1 MTRSIG
7 AWRLILEIGGIRGED
22 PDMGSLGAT
31 IRGAIQCL
39 VIALVVGA
47 PASALGL
54 PVIDLPLLPP
64 IGGDGSETTT
74 TSTTTTT
81 TLLPITLPTLL
92 TTTTSTTTTTT
103 LLPITLPTLLT
114 TTTTQAG
121 DCGDG
126 DECTSTTSTTTTS
139 ATSTTVAATTTTA
152 STPATTSTTVAGD
165 DDGVPPPSTP
175 GSTPAGTA
183 PSGSQGLEALDMEL
197 LSPAMAGVVALLM
210 GQPDD
215 DQSDDAAHRDGAGTM
230 SDGMYHLLAPV
241 LPPAVVDAVLSPLV
255 ILDALLE
262 ALVSSGQALI
272 VPGVA
277 FFLGFGVPGIRRRVT
292 LGAAVASD

>member
-1 MTRSIG
+1 
-7 AWRLILEIGGIRGED
+7 
-22 PDMGSLGAT
+22 MGSLGAT
-31 IRGAIQCL
+31 IRGATRCL
-39 VIALVVGA
+39 VIALVVST
-47 PASALGL
+47 PASPLGL
-54 PVIDLPLLPP
+54 AGIDLPLLPLL
-64 IGGDGSETTT
+64 GDDDSETTTTTTTTTT

-92 TTTTSTTTTTT
+92 TTTT
-103 LLPITLPTLLT
+103 
-114 TTTTQAG
+114 QAG

-139 ATSTTVAATTTTA
+139 TTSTTVAATTTTA
-152 STPATTSTTVAGD
+152 STSATTSTTVAGD

-210 GQPDD
+210 GQPGDD
-215 DQSDDAAHRDGAGTM
+215 GSDDAAHRDGAGTM

-262 ALVSSGQALI
+262 ALISSGQALI

-277 FFLGFGVPGIRRRVT
+277 FFLGFGVPGIRRRIT
-292 LGAAVASD
+292 LGAAVASN